1 MQRNECRSNLDKCD
15 HWLTAALKKRRR
27 RTIFDESSLRIPL
40 DSGYVV
46 IYMSVIE
53 QLSMFRQ

>member
-1 MQRNECRSNLDKCD
+1 MQRNKSRSNFDKCD
-15 HWLTAALKKRRR
+15 YWLTAAVKKRRR

-46 IYMSVIE
+46 IYMSIIG
-53 QLSMFRQ
+53 